1 MASTTAT
8 RKYTSGKEYS
18 YTSEYS
24 LTIPRKEGDYL
35 IRVTKNGYET
45 TWHPV
50 SLRNL
55 YHREYSRSI
64 PNIYMHK
71 EKVMNL
77 NEVVVK
83 ATKVKFY
90 IKGDTIVYNADAFQ
104 LAEGSM
110 LDALIRQLPGA
121 ELRANGKIFVNGRFV
136 ENLLLNG
143 KDFFKGNNRVLL
155 DNLPN
160 YMVSKIDVYEKRGD
174 DSEFLGREVAGDI
187 RYVMDVKLKKQ
198 YSIGMS
204 GNVELGGG
212 SEGYYLARLF
222 AMRFTDHSRL
232 AVYGNANNLN
242 DDNKPGEHGNWSPS
256 KLLGGV
262 TTLQVGGLDYN
273 ISDRNGLYKLLSLI
287 HI

>member
-1 MASTTAT
+1 MIKKHCALKYITTIICFLWTLAAYSQGNNYTFTGKIFEANTKVQLLECRVEVLSSADSVVIASTTAT
-8 RKYTSGKEYS
+8 RKYTSGKDYS

-64 PNIYMHK
+64 PNIYIHK
-71 EKVMNL
+71 EKVINL

-174 DSEFLGREVAGDI
+174 DSEFLGRE
-187 RYVMDVKLKKQ
+187 
-198 YSIGMS
+198 
-204 GNVELGGG
+204 
-212 SEGYYLARLF
+212 
-222 AMRFTDHSRL
+222 
-232 AVYGNANNLN
+232 
-242 DDNKPGEHGNWSPS
+242 
-256 KLLGGV
+256 
-262 TTLQVGGLDYN
+262 
-273 ISDRNGLYKLLSLI
+273 IST
-287 HI
+287 